1 MRRSCAPAPRHRT
14 DHEQPLAITRDAR
27 RTTFEGRAQMADL
40 AYILLTVVFF
50 TAVGLVARRHGS
62 SGGSSS

>member
-1 MRRSCAPAPRHRT
+1 
-14 DHEQPLAITRDAR
+14 
-27 RTTFEGRAQMADL
+27 MADL